1 MSGLTGS
8 FQARVKLK
16 DKKGNLI
23 AKNSFD
29 FDIFDPV
36 VFDSDAPL
44 RVIDPQGD
52 LKIFLTK
59 KNISFVDFDS
69 NEHAGGLIISGSEPR
84 SEKKGFNELLKNAK
98 TEVGKGG
105 KLIILDVTGKTPPYF
120 GRKFESNSIEGLPF
134 SANLLN
140 KGTTLGLW
148 AGKPH
153 MVMEHPVF
161 QGLPT
166 GVIMQEVYQNVH
178 PKTTMMMQQ
187 GKMISGVVSY
197 DHFQN
202 LDLMLRHYPGPGDIW
217 FGANLL
223 ETAFGEGTMLLSTFD
238 IVGNLGKDP
247 VAELILN
254 NMINYV
260 NQ

>member
-1 MSGLTGS
+1 M
-8 FQARVKLK
+8 V
-16 DKKGNLI
+16 
-23 AKNSFD
+23 
-29 FDIFDPV
+29 
-36 VFDSDAPL
+36 
-44 RVIDPQGD
+44 
-52 LKIFLTK
+52 
-59 KNISFVDFDS
+59 
-69 NEHAGGLIISGSEPR
+69 PR
-84 SEKKGFNELLKNAK
+84 SGKKDFNALLKNAK
-98 TEVGKGG
+98 AEVSKGG
-105 KLIILDVTGKTPPYF
+105 KLIILDVPGKTPPYF
-120 GRKFESNSIEGLPF
+120 GRKFESNSVEGLPF
-134 SANLLN
+134 SANMLN

-153 MVMEHPVF
+153 MIKEHPVF

-202 LDLMLRHYPGPGDIW
+202 VDLMLRHYPGPGNIW

>member
-1 MSGLTGS
+1 
-8 FQARVKLK
+8 
-16 DKKGNLI
+16 
-23 AKNSFD
+23 
-29 FDIFDPV
+29 
-36 VFDSDAPL
+36 
-44 RVIDPQGD
+44 
-52 LKIFLTK
+52 
-59 KNISFVDFDS
+59 
-69 NEHAGGLIISGSEPR
+69 
-84 SEKKGFNELLKNAK
+84 
-98 TEVGKGG
+98 
-105 KLIILDVTGKTPPYF
+105 
-120 GRKFESNSIEGLPF
+120 
-134 SANLLN
+134 
-140 KGTTLGLW
+140 
-148 AGKPH
+148 
-153 MVMEHPVF
+153 MEHPVF

-187 GKMISGVVSY
+187 CKMISGVVCY

-223 ETAFGEGTMLLSTFD
+223 ETAFGDGIMLLSTFD

-254 NMINYV
+254 NMINYL